1 MELNKSA
8 KFDIHCQFEEHD
20 SSLFTCCQIRK
31 RRGKC
36 RDAQP
41 PYYEKTNVTSLAYNS
56 SLNKSGRLGRE
67 GGCKETKRKIAE
79 NSSMRF
85 LCSRV
90 AATRR
95 AEVSSTLEGLESDMA
110 MDRYSTKGQ
119 CYGDGLLVIH
129 GGCHCLMVKRMYVYF
144 TPPRYQIQRQHPI
157 RQSSSFV
164 LKPLSLCS
172 SSLNFQSVGTTLQT
186 FRLFSLFPNVFFF
199 CSFSSSRLVS
209 SISLLII
216 LVILTLYP
224 VFFHYFRIK
233 IKFC

>member
-1 MELNKSA
+1 MENIALSKEQNITGTALIVSSQNNTGCRVLAGKCVTGLCS
-8 KFDIHCQFEEHD
+8 KNIHLSFTRENV
-20 SSLFTCCQIRK
+20 SLIRK

-41 PYYEKTNVTSLAYNS
+41 PYYEKTNVISLAYNS

-110 MDRYSTKGQ
+110 MDRYSTKG
-119 CYGDGLLVIH
+119 
-129 GGCHCLMVKRMYVYF
+129 
-144 TPPRYQIQRQHPI
+144 
-157 RQSSSFV
+157 
-164 LKPLSLCS
+164 
-172 SSLNFQSVGTTLQT
+172 
-186 FRLFSLFPNVFFF
+186 
-199 CSFSSSRLVS
+199 
-209 SISLLII
+209 
-216 LVILTLYP
+216 
-224 VFFHYFRIK
+224 
-233 IKFC
+233 